1 LTNVGLWEQNFLW
14 SRKNKSPDIFLS
26 LGTSIEV
33 TTAQGDPWLQGQSL
47 RAWTSFITESL
58 IALLFYIEL
67 AGLPLLNKVG
77 FACWVNIRCRLLPS
91 EPHLKALVKQLWDHQ
106 ACFYYDFQM
115 SIACVDQELIEE
127 VKRGV
132 AFSKHIE
139 ITVLSLNDVIDVKID
154 GITKRGRS
162 ISNCP
167 YTVNDIIEDQGLN
180 CFFGHK
186 DHQQRYRGAE
196 RGMPRRRR
204 YI

>member
-1 LTNVGLWEQNFLW
+1 
-14 SRKNKSPDIFLS
+14 
-26 LGTSIEV
+26 
-33 TTAQGDPWLQGQSL
+33 
-47 RAWTSFITESL
+47 
-58 IALLFYIEL
+58 
-67 AGLPLLNKVG
+67 
-77 FACWVNIRCRLLPS
+77 
-91 EPHLKALVKQLWDHQ
+91 
-106 ACFYYDFQM
+106 M

-167 YTVNDIIEDQGLN
+167 YTVNDIIEDQGLH

-186 DHQQRYRGAE
+186 DHQRRYRGTKRAL
-196 RGMPRRRR
+196 PRRQRH
-204 YI
+204 I

>member
-1 LTNVGLWEQNFLW
+1 
-14 SRKNKSPDIFLS
+14 
-26 LGTSIEV
+26 
-33 TTAQGDPWLQGQSL
+33 
-47 RAWTSFITESL
+47 
-58 IALLFYIEL
+58 
-67 AGLPLLNKVG
+67 
-77 FACWVNIRCRLLPS
+77 
-91 EPHLKALVKQLWDHQ
+91 
-106 ACFYYDFQM
+106 M

-167 YTVNDIIEDQGLN
+167 YMVNDIIEDQGLN

-186 DHQQRYRGAE
+186 DHQQRYRGAK
-196 RGMPRRRR
+196 RAIPRRQR
-204 YI
+204 